1 MFCNKCGKEIQGD
14 VNFCNSCGNPL
25 NGVGNNAE
33 NLLHQLSERYKINGI
48 IWIVIAVIQIILG
61 IFVNWICLIV
71 GVLNII
77 SAIQDI
83 NFSGKMLK
91 NPNGIVDKVRPLV
104 GAILILIYNVIFG
117 GVLGVAGSIYYLVGI
132 RNFVMKNE
140 SEFKSL
146 EIQA

>member
-1 MFCNKCGKEIQGD
+1 M
-14 VNFCNSCGNPL
+14 
-25 NGVGNNAE
+25 
-33 NLLHQLSERYKINGI
+33 
-48 IWIVIAVIQIILG
+48 
-61 IFVNWICLIV
+61 IV

-77 SAIQDI
+77 SEIQDI
-83 NFSGKMLK
+83 IFSGKMLK

-140 SEFKSL
+140 GEFKSL

>member
-1 MFCNKCGKEIQGD
+1 MFCNKCGKEIQGN

-33 NLLHQLSERYKINGI
+33 KLLHQLSERYKINGI
-48 IWIVIAVIQIILG
+48 IWIVVAVIQIILG

-83 NFSGKMLK
+83 IFSGKMLK

-104 GAILILIYNVIFG
+104 GAILILIYNVI
-117 GVLGVAGSIYYLVGI
+117 LGVAGSIYYLVGI

-140 SEFKSL
+140 GEFKSL

>member
-1 MFCNKCGKEIQGD
+1 MFCNKCGKEIQGN

-33 NLLHQLSERYKINGI
+33 KMLHQLSERYKINGI
-48 IWIVIAVIQIILG
+48 IWIVVAVIQIILG

-83 NFSGKMLK
+83 IFSGKMLK

-140 SEFKSL
+140 GEFKSL

>member
-1 MFCNKCGKEIQGD
+1 MFCNKCGKEIQGN

-33 NLLHQLSERYKINGI
+33 KLLHQLSERYKINGI
-48 IWIVIAVIQIILG
+48 IWIVVAVIQIILG

-83 NFSGKMLK
+83 IFSGKMLK

-117 GVLGVAGSIYYLVGI
+117 GVLGVTGSIYYLVGI

-140 SEFKSL
+140 GEFKSL

>member
-25 NGVGNNAE
+25 NVVVNNAE

>member
-48 IWIVIAVIQIILG
+48 IWIVIAIIQIILG

-83 NFSGKMLK
+83 SFSGKMLK

-146 EIQA
+146 EMQA

>member
-33 NLLHQLSERYKINGI
+33 KLLHQLSERYKINGI
-48 IWIVIAVIQIILG
+48 IWIVVAVIQIILG
-61 IFVNWICLIV
+61 IFVNWVCLII

-83 NFSGKMLK
+83 IFSGKMLK

-117 GVLGVAGSIYYLVGI
+117 GVLGIAGSIYYLVCI

-140 SEFKSL
+140 GEFKSL

>member
-33 NLLHQLSERYKINGI
+33 KLLHQLSERYKINGI
-48 IWIVIAVIQIILG
+48 IWIVVAVIQIILG
-61 IFVNWICLIV
+61 IFVNWVCLIV

-83 NFSGKMLK
+83 IFSGKILK

-117 GVLGVAGSIYYLVGI
+117 GVLGIAGSIYYLVGI
-132 RNFVMKNE
+132 RNFVMENE
-140 SEFKSL
+140 GEFKSL

>member
-33 NLLHQLSERYKINGI
+33 KLLHQLSERYKINGI
-48 IWIVIAVIQIILG
+48 IWIVVAIIQIILG

-83 NFSGKMLK
+83 IFSGKMLK

-104 GAILILIYNVIFG
+104 GAILILIYNVI
-117 GVLGVAGSIYYLVGI
+117 
-132 RNFVMKNE
+132 
-140 SEFKSL
+140 SE
-146 EIQA
+146 

>member
-1 MFCNKCGKEIQGD
+1 M
-14 VNFCNSCGNPL
+14 
-25 NGVGNNAE
+25 
-33 NLLHQLSERYKINGI
+33 
-48 IWIVIAVIQIILG
+48 
-61 IFVNWICLIV
+61 IV

-83 NFSGKMLK
+83 IFSGKMLK

-132 RNFVMKNE
+132 RNFVMKTKAN
-140 SEFKSL
+140 SNRWKYKRKIRKLKKILTFFMV
-146 EIQA
+146 ID

>member
-33 NLLHQLSERYKINGI
+33 KLLHQLSERYKINGI
-48 IWIVIAVIQIILG
+48 IWIVVAVIQIILG
-61 IFVNWICLIV
+61 IFVNWVCLIV

-83 NFSGKMLK
+83 IFSGKMLK

-117 GVLGVAGSIYYLVGI
+117 GVLGIAGSIYYLVGI
-132 RNFVMKNE
+132 RNFVIENE
-140 SEFKSL
+140 GEFKSL

>member
-1 MFCNKCGKEIQGD
+1 MFCNKCGKEIQGN

-33 NLLHQLSERYKINGI
+33 KLLHQLSERYKINGI
-48 IWIVIAVIQIILG
+48 IWIVVAVIQIILG

-83 NFSGKMLK
+83 IFSGKMLK
-91 NPNGIVDKVRPLV
+91 NPNGIVDKVR
-104 GAILILIYNVIFG
+104 AILILIYNVIFG

-140 SEFKSL
+140 GEFKSL

>member
-33 NLLHQLSERYKINGI
+33 KLLHQLSERYKINGI
-48 IWIVIAVIQIILG
+48 IWIVVAIIQIILG

-83 NFSGKMLK
+83 IFSGKMLK

-104 GAILILIYNVIFG
+104 GANL
-117 GVLGVAGSIYYLVGI
+117 
-132 RNFVMKNE
+132 NFD
-140 SEFKSL
+140 L
-146 EIQA
+146 

>member
-1 MFCNKCGKEIQGD
+1 MLCNKCGKEIQGD

-33 NLLHQLSERYKINGI
+33 KLLHQLSERYKINGI
-48 IWIVIAVIQIILG
+48 IWIVVAVIQIILG
-61 IFVNWICLIV
+61 IFVNWVCLIV

-83 NFSGKMLK
+83 IFSGKMLK

-117 GVLGVAGSIYYLVGI
+117 GVLGIAGSIYYLVGI
-132 RNFVMKNE
+132 RNFVMENE
-140 SEFKSL
+140 GEFKSL